1 LTYTTFDV
9 ILLVGVSHGFL
20 VAGSLLY
27 KMHRSPSKVLLAL
40 SLLVFNLLCLK
51 ILIHTTGL
59 WQTNT
64 FRYFP
69 LAVELAIQPLM
80 WLYIRSLTQLDFK
93 FRKKQLIHF
102 IPFGLSLAYSIFIY
116 SIALNEI
123 QLVDKDNLVNRFYFN
138 TLKEIEDYL
147 SVISA
152 FIYWALGWKVLL
164 QFRAWVFGNT
174 SNTDFP
180 TYVWLR
186 NIALLMGLLI
196 VMLFLDVT
204 LDYFFS
210 IGKQV
215 FIHWQIFFVYLAGLI
230 YYMGFRGYQLPDHP
244 FQVVQIE
251 VENTVPSYPTEE
263 ATPIEQ
269 PKLALSE
276 EKLNELREAVTHA
289 FESNHVYLDVDLN
302 IQKLANIVQINPSLL
317 SAAINQLFGKNFRN
331 FVNSY
336 RLNHV
341 KKRLTDPANSHKSII
356 GIALESGFNSEA
368 SFYRIFKSVEGM
380 SPKEY
385 ILKSRSKE

>member
-1 LTYTTFDV
+1 MTYSTFDV
-9 ILLVGVSHGFL
+9 VLLIGLSHGFL
-20 VAGSLLY
+20 VSGLILFRT
-27 KMHRSPSKVLLAL
+27 HRTPNKVLLAL

-51 ILIHTTGL
+51 ILLHTTGL
-59 WQTNT
+59 WNSHT

-80 WLYIRSLTQLDFK
+80 WLYIRSLTQINFK
-93 FRKKQLIHF
+93 FQRKQLLHF
-102 IPFGLSLAYSIFIY
+102 IPFGLSLSYSIFIY
-116 SIALNEI
+116 FIVLNEI
-123 QLVDKDNLVNRFYFN
+123 DFAVKDNLANRFYFN
-138 TLKEIEDYL
+138 TIKEIEDYL
-147 SVISA
+147 SVMSA
-152 FIYWALGWKVLL
+152 FIYWAMGLKVLI
-164 QFRAWVFGNT
+164 QFRAWIFGST

-215 FIHWQIFFVYLAGLI
+215 FIHWQIFFIYLACLI
-230 YYMGFRGYQLPDHP
+230 YYLGFRGYQLPDRP
-244 FQVVQIE
+244 IQLVQLEVV
-251 VENTVPSYPTEE
+251 NTSLSHQTKES
-263 ATPIEQ
+263 TPIAQ
-269 PKLALSE
+269 PRFALSD
-276 EKLNELREAVTHA
+276 EKLYEIKEVVTHA
-289 FESNHVYLDVDLN
+289 FESKQVYLDADLN
-302 IQKLANIVQINPSLL
+302 IQKLAVMVEINPSLL

-341 KKRLTDPANSHKSII
+341 KKRLTDPAYSHMSII

-368 SFYRIFKSVEGM
+368 SFYRIFKTVEGM

-385 ILKSRSKE
+385 LSKSLSKE